1 MKKKQVMAALLCS
14 FCMAVSA
21 TAPMAVSAE
30 ETEAVTEAVTEEAT
44 EAAEEAEAQGPR
56 PEYSALEY
64 VTLGEYKGLAVELD
78 SMEATEE
85 QIMDQINYYV
95 SLADVEETITDGT
108 VEDGDVATIDYEGK
122 LDGEAFDGGTAK
134 AYELEIGSGSFIDG
148 FEDGLIGVEIGA
160 TVDLPLT
167 FPENYH
173 SEDLAGKEVIFT
185 VTVHEVSRLPEL
197 SDDLISTVTEGEYTD
212 IASYKEYVAEEIK
225 AGNEANREYMIQAD
239 LLTQIASSSQING
252 YPQELVDYEAVTVKA
267 YYADMAAAY
276 SMELADFLSSFF
288 GLTEEQF
295 NEEVLLLCQQNL
307 QQELYLKAI
316 AETEGIVVDDAS
328 YEECLANY
336 MTIYGE
342 GYATEE
348 EFVAAYGEDLIRIS
362 VLQELVLD
370 FLTENAVVTEAPA
383 ETEAVS
389 EAATE
394 AETEA

>member
-1 MKKKQVMAALLCS
+1 MKRKQVMAALLCS

-21 TAPMAVSAE
+21 AAPVTVSAE
-30 ETEAVTEAVTEEAT
+30 ETEAVTEAAAEVET
-44 EAAEEAEAQGPR
+44 EAAEEAEEQIPR
-56 PEYSALEY
+56 PEYSALDY
-64 VTLGEYKGLAVELD
+64 VTLGEYKGLAVELA

-85 QIMDQINYYV
+85 QVMDQINYNV
-95 SLADVEETITDGT
+95 SLADAAETVTEGT
-108 VEDGDVATIDYEGK
+108 VEDGDTATIDYEGK
-122 LDGEAFDGGTAK
+122 LDGVAFDGGTAK
-134 AYELEIGSGSFIDG
+134 SYELEIGSGTFIDG
-148 FEDGLIGVEIGA
+148 FEEGLIGVEIGA

-185 VTVHEVSRLPEL
+185 VTVHEVSRVPEL
-197 SDDLISTVTEGEYTD
+197 SDDLINTITEGEYTTID
-212 IASYKEYVAEEIK
+212 SYKEFVAAEIK
-225 AGNEANREYMIQAD
+225 ASNEANREYMIQAD
-239 LLTQIASSSQING
+239 LLTQIANTSEITG
-252 YPQELVDYEAVTVKA
+252 YPEELVDYEAVTVKS
-267 YYADMAAAY
+267 YYTSMAEAY

-288 GLTEEQF
+288 GMTEEDF
-295 NEEVLLLCQQNL
+295 DAEVILLCQQNL

-316 AETEGIVVDDAS
+316 AETEGIEVDEES
-328 YEECLANY
+328 YERCLADY
-336 MTIYGE
+336 MTVYGE